1 MRNFEQLIQF
11 YEKENEG
18 GNIYL
23 NDELIEFQEFY
34 KIIKYLQLQT
44 ILEADS
50 QTWYLINDDGT
61 WNKASVKSEEEL
73 EQVELIIFK

>member
-1 MRNFEQLIQF
+1 MRNFEQLIKF

-34 KIIKYLQLQT
+34 KIFKSLQLET

-61 WNKASVKSEEEL
+61 WNKLSVNSMDEIEERL
-73 EQVELIIFK
+73 LIVQ